1 MLKIGSPSAYKLPST
16 SGRSPCSLLFSR
28 LNTPSSSVC
37 LCRRGAAA
45 SECPRGLLWTRS
57 NSPTSFLCWGPQA
70 WTQYCRW
77 GLTRAEQ
84 RGTIPSLP
92 TASPLWVQPRALVAF
107 RAVSAHCCS
116 CPALCA
122 PGPPSPSLQG
132 CSQGVLLPSVLISDI
147 VPTQVQYLTL
157 GLVKPH

>member
-16 SGRSPCSLLFSR
+16 SGRSLCSLLFSR

-92 TASPLWVQPRALVAF
+92 AASPLWVQPRALVAF

-132 CSQGVLLPSVLISDI
+132 CSQGVLLPL
-147 VPTQVQYLTL
+147 Y
-157 GLVKPH
+157 